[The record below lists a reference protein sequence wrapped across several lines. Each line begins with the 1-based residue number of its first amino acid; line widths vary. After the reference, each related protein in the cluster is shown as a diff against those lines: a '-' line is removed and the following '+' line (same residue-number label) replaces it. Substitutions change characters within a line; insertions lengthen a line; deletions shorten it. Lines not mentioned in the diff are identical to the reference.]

1 MIEFNY
7 VPTPK
12 QRIFHETTAREVL
25 YGGAA
30 GGGKSYAI
38 VWDALVRCLTY
49 PKTKA
54 YLFRR
59 TYPELEQTLIATARE
74 IIPES
79 LGKYK
84 ASEHKF
90 VLVNGSQM
98 YFCYMQFEA
107 DRLKYLG
114 AEIQWLYFDE
124 LTSFT
129 QDMYNFIRSR
139 LRAPKHLNVTPVI
152 RCASNPGGPGHGW
165 VKAYF
170 VDPTDIG
177 KKVIKHKIEF
187 YDENTKTTQTKI
199 FTTQYI
205 PATVLDNPHIS
216 DDYKFELM
224 MKPPKIRDAYLYGK
238 WDAFEGQAFPEFTND
253 PDHYLDR
260 MWTHVIEPFDIPYW
274 WEHYISFDHGY
285 SRPFSFGAFAVDPT
299 GTVYRYKELYGCKPN
314 EPNHGLMLAPSGI
327 GKMLDEW
334 LQPEFREGIR
344 FHGIAD
350 PAVFDKSRGESV
362 ADQLLKYFNG
372 VYFSPGDNT
381 RLAGKNNFHE
391 YLKFDQTGHP
401 KLYVFNTCKDF
412 IRTIPSLV
420 YDDHKVE
427 DIDTEGEDHIYDETR
442 YMLMDR
448 PLTPRQSFP
457 KPKKD
462 WSPYEEVRRKR

>member
-38 VWDALVRCLTY
+38 VWDAFVRCITY

-84 ASEHKF
+84 ASDHKF

-107 DRLKYLG
+107 DRLRYLG

-139 LRAPKHLNVTPVI
+139 LRAPTHLNVTPVI

-177 KKVIKHKIEF
+177 KKIIKHKIEF
-187 YDENTKTTQTKI
+187 YDENTKTTQIKI

-216 DDYKFELM
+216 EDYKFELM

-260 MWTHVIEPFDIPYW
+260 MWTHVIEPFDIPHW

-299 GTVYRYKELYGCKPN
+299 GTVYRYKELYGCKPG

-327 GKMLDEW
+327 GKMLDDW

-344 FHGIAD
+344 FQGIAD

-362 ADQLLKYFNG
+362 ADQILKYFNG

-391 YLKFDQTGHP
+391 YLKFNQTGHP

-427 DIDTEGEDHIYDETR
+427 DINTEGEDHIYDETR

-448 PLTPRQSFP
+448 PLTPRQSFE

-462 WSPYEEVRRKR
+462 WSPYEERKR